1 MKQID
6 WQKAYNPSPG
16 VLEYRITHT
25 LAALPQA
32 KPRRVR
38 PLRVLGIALAAL
50 LALGGVAYA
59 LFQSQTAEWF
69 GWFYGDQ
76 KKDELLTGDIAPVG
90 QCYRL
95 GDVIYTFEDAI
106 YQDGTVYGTGTMR
119 AADGANLVLI
129 CEDYG
134 IHEPAG
140 YALHY
145 SRGETIPEDAPSYA
159 ELAERRGAKIVL
171 AHCVANGIVNADG
184 SLNADCIG
192 YSEIPQ
198 PDGSIQFL
206 FEFAGGSPDDP
217 AMTIERADRYNV
229 SLYIANW
236 EVNEYGEWL
245 REEPNNTWLRH
256 DWVVAVTP
264 ETKGE

>member
-1 MKQID
+1 MKQTD
-6 WQKAYNPSPG
+6 WQKVYNPSPG
-16 VLEYRITHT
+16 VLDDTIART
-25 LAALPQA
+25 LAALPPA
-32 KPRRVR
+32 KPCRAW
-38 PLRVLGIALAAL
+38 PLRTLVIALAAL

-76 KKDELLTGDIAPVG
+76 KKDELLLGDIAPVG
-90 QCYRL
+90 QSYRL
-95 GDVIYTFEDAI
+95 GDVMYTFEDAI

-129 CEDYG
+129 CEDYS

-140 YALHY
+140 YALYY
-145 SRGETIPEDAPSYA
+145 SGREAIPEDAPSYA
-159 ELAERRGAKIVL
+159 ELAEQRGAKIVL
-171 AHCVANGIVNADG
+171 AHCVANGVVNADG

-206 FEFAGGSPDDP
+206 FEFAGGSLDDP
-217 AMTIERADRYNV
+217 AMTIERADSYDV

-236 EVNEYGEWL
+236 EVNQYGEWQ

-256 DWVVAVTP
+256 DWVLTVTP
-264 ETKGE
+264 QTKGD